1 MRTVGELREVIRLL
15 RRATPTADRDG
26 HGQPADQYV
35 EYELFPNERASIRPV
50 SGSEIEQAGQSVGV
64 VVFMVEMRYRE
75 DVTTDTVL
83 EWRSRRTPVRLNVK
97 SVPADPTNRRMRIQF
112 LAVQEEEGV

>member
-1 MRTVGELREVIRLL
+1 MATVGELREVVRLL

-26 HGQPADQYV
+26 LGQPADQYIP
-35 EYELFPNERASIRPV
+35 YERFPVERAKITPV
-50 SGSEIEQAGQSVGV
+50 AGSEVEQAGQTVGI

-83 EWRSRRTPVRLNVK
+83 EWTSKTTPVRLNVK
-97 SVPADPTNRRMRIQF
+97 SVPADPTNRRMRITF
-112 LAVQEEEGV
+112 LAVNEEEGV